1 MNQKWWLVLSKKNP
15 CILVVYFTSNYHHQ
29 PPTHASLPNYSKS
42 SNLGC
47 DDLMLQISTTI
58 YMFTLQWQIDQ
69 PQIYFALIVG
79 DKPQGSI
86 F

>member
-1 MNQKWWLVLSKKNP
+1 M
-15 CILVVYFTSNYHHQ
+15 YFTSNYHHQ
-29 PPTHASLPNYSKS
+29 PPTHASLPNNSKS

-69 PQIYFALIVG
+69 PQIYVALIVG